1 MSELAA
7 RTPRAGSDA
16 AAAGAS
22 VWWVFIVTGSL
33 WLLFSIVVFRFDWTT
48 VSALSVLFG
57 IVMLFAAITEL
68 IAVFTAEGG
77 WWRLLRLGLAVVFGI
92 LAVVSFVHPG
102 DTFAALAAVM
112 SFYFIV
118 KGIFDIV
125 LALATWHESEHSW
138 LTLVIGI
145 VEIGVGFWAAGDFGH
160 AVILLVVWVGV
171 TALLRGVSE
180 IILAFRL
187 RSAGKAAA

>member
-1 MSELAA
+1 VTDWAA
-7 RTPRAGSDA
+7 KSRDARGDA
-16 AAAGAS
+16 AAAGAI
-22 VWWVFIVTGSL
+22 WWVFILTGSL

-48 VSALSVLFG
+48 VSSLSILFG
-57 IVMLFAAITEL
+57 VVMLFAAVTEL
-68 IAVFTAEGG
+68 MAFFTAEGG
-77 WWRLLRLGLAVVFGI
+77 WWKLLRLGLAIVFGI
-92 LAVVSFVHPG
+92 LAIVSFVHPG

-125 LALATWHESEHSW
+125 LSLATWHEAEHAW

-145 VEIGVGFWAAGDFGH
+145 VEIGVGFWAAGDFGN

-180 IILAFRL
+180 IILAFTL
-187 RSAGKAAA
+187 RGAAKAAG